1 MNEYDI
7 VKLKNSDLDGIVM
20 IPSKLYMNQ
29 GVEYYSLNNVWFT
42 DDSKRLVGDEDLEL
56 NDDRTKKFNKEIK
69 KLYNK

>member
-29 GVEYYSLNNVWFT
+29 GVEYHSLNNVWFT

-56 NDDRTKKFNKEIK
+56 NDDRTKKFNKEIE